1 MKEIKGIAEN
11 GTTDVRAGKKESL
24 NEKKSLNESSS
35 LIYLNWNPCNLK
47 TVFKNAA
54 YCSHSA
60 LEGKSTDTRKFKLG
74 TCSQQSLKIIFT
86 LFALLSSLAAFPYIV
101 QLRSEFPGYCIPNVM

>member
-35 LIYLNWNPCNLK
+35 LIYLN
-47 TVFKNAA
+47 
-54 YCSHSA
+54 
-60 LEGKSTDTRKFKLG
+60 
-74 TCSQQSLKIIFT
+74 
-86 LFALLSSLAAFPYIV
+86 
-101 QLRSEFPGYCIPNVM
+101 